1 MSVPRNT
8 APAIPLDQRSATN
21 VIHPLFFQLQDGFDH
36 FFLAGPTIAAISP
49 SVVLV
54 AGGSDVTV
62 TGTGFGT
69 KDYTLSASIGET
81 ACDSVTFTSDSSI
94 TAKVAKGVGKA
105 IFQIAVSGQYA
116 TVSAAYQIPV
126 LILANP
132 GNVPGSSAVL
142 VEIRGG
148 FFGTFNACGRA
159 VIGTTLCEMSKWQAS
174 TSIFCKVSR
183 GFGTLMT
190 AAVTIGHQMGTV
202 TAAATYDRPILS
214 SASKFNAPC
223 FLPGSF
229 LLFGKGFGFSADAAV
244 SIGASLSSQSTIS
257 SDSSVLSNISPG
269 IGTGLSVSI
278 TIGGLTGSLSNVFSY
293 DGTFFFIDACFFLNF
308 TP

>member
-1 MSVPRNT
+1 M
-8 APAIPLDQRSATN
+8 
-21 VIHPLFFQLQDGFDH
+21 
-36 FFLAGPTIAAISP
+36 
-49 SVVLV
+49 
-54 AGGSDVTV
+54 TV

-190 AAVTIGHQMGTV
+190 AAVTIGLQMGTV

-223 FLPGSF
+223 FSPGSF
-229 LLFGKGFGFSADAAV
+229 LLFGKGFGFSTNESHVTAAV
-244 SIGASLSSQSTIS
+244 SIGASLSSESTIS

-269 IGTGLSVSI
+269 IGKGLSVSI

-293 DGTFFFIDACFFLNF
+293 DGTFFFIDACFFWIF